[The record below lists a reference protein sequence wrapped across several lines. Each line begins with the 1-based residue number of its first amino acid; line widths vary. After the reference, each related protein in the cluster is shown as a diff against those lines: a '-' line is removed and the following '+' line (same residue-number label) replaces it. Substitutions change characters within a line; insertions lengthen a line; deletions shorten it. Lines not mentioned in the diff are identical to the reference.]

1 MKSNTLITEE
11 LNRIKEIMGLKI
23 INESIGGG
31 IVDIA
36 VIVKKLFGVSD
47 EVAKKLEAN
56 IESILSKT
64 VGGTGSYDDVLNYV
78 ARQTGGVK
86 SVDNVVDWIK
96 TQPNLLETIA
106 TSSDKIMKQ
115 AAENVFAKSDIKF
128 LFTKESYD
136 YINSLLKM
144 DLDPDFIDD
153 TIGYFDDVLSV
164 LNKSKGKNPNLDNL
178 IKQLEDRKTLAN
190 NYKNVKLT
198 SGGVASKTSKTSSE
212 LVGSTKPNIKI
223 SETQIEEIRKVLD
236 GEVNISNYTKN
247 LTGEEKKFIDN
258 ANNKLTQEQKD
269 EFLETIPNKFCST
282 FATSALKESKI
293 NKILLKENIYDD
305 CMNSLKKASK
315 KGSAAGGMFQ
325 TVLVVIIS
333 MVGIAGIIWLFP
345 RLFLGKEW
353 GVPDYSKES
362 GKESGYED
370 TTSDDEYSTEGGL
383 D

>member
-36 VIVKKLFGVSD
+36 GIVKKLFGVSD

-115 AAENVFAKSDIKF
+115 AAENVFAKSDIKS

-164 LNKSKGKNPNLDNL
+164 LNKSKGKNSNLDNL
-178 IKQLEDRKTLAN
+178 IKQLEDRKTFVN
-190 NYKNVKLT
+190 N
-198 SGGVASKTSKTSSE
+198 
-212 LVGSTKPNIKI
+212 
-223 SETQIEEIRKVLD
+223 
-236 GEVNISNYTKN
+236 
-247 LTGEEKKFIDN
+247 
-258 ANNKLTQEQKD
+258 
-269 EFLETIPNKFCST
+269 
-282 FATSALKESKI
+282 
-293 NKILLKENIYDD
+293 
-305 CMNSLKKASK
+305 
-315 KGSAAGGMFQ
+315 
-325 TVLVVIIS
+325 
-333 MVGIAGIIWLFP
+333 
-345 RLFLGKEW
+345 
-353 GVPDYSKES
+353 
-362 GKESGYED
+362 
-370 TTSDDEYSTEGGL
+370 
-383 D
+383 